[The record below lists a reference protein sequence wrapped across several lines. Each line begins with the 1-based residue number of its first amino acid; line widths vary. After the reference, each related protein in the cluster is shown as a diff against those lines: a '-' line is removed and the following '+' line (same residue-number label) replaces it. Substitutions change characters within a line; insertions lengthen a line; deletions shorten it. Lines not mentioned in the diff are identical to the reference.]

1 MGKSDNKGTVQNL
14 TEARSVLRDNITDF
28 AMEMFKKRGI
38 KGVTMDEI
46 ASSMGISKRTI
57 YEVFENK
64 EELLVNGLIKK
75 RKEDDRIMEGFK
87 AQNLNII
94 EMTLVRF
101 KYVMNEHK
109 SICPQFF
116 SDINKYPKVL
126 ATIDDFRKKDS
137 EYIMMYYKIGINE
150 GFFRDDL
157 DYKIMDMVITK
168 LFDYMFTSEIFME
181 YDFTQIYK
189 NMTITYLR
197 GISTSKGLEIIE
209 NFLKEY
215 NNKI

>member
-75 RKEDDRIMEGFK
+75 RKEDDKIMEDFK
-87 AQNLNII
+87 AKNLNII

-101 KYVMNEHK
+101 MYVMSEHK
-109 SICPQFF
+109 SVCPQFF

-137 EYIMMYYKIGINE
+137 EYIMKYYKIGIEE

-157 DYKIMDMVITK
+157 DYNIMDMVITK

-197 GISTSKGLEIIE
+197 GISTSKGLDIIE